1 MSQYRHLNT
10 NIRATPI
17 DVKKINVISYWSS
30 VNISPNRELIMLLL
44 PDGRKDISI
53 KLSDKTTLVTI
64 FNIVSAE
71 YNLLKFMESSIA
83 NAIAIS
89 IMLIDGLILNIKA
102 SAIPSN
108 EEWDKLSPKY
118 DNLCHIINDPKAP
131 VIKLIITTAIRLF
144 MKKS

>member
-1 MSQYRHLNT
+1 M
-10 NIRATPI
+10 
-17 DVKKINVISYWSS
+17 
-30 VNISPNRELIMLLL
+30 

-53 KLSDKTTLVTI
+53 KLDDKTTLVTM

-71 YNLLKFMESSIA
+71 YNLLKLRESSIA
-83 NAIAIS
+83 NAIAMS
-89 IMLIDGLILNIKA
+89 IMLSDGLILKIKA

-131 VIKLIITTAIRLF
+131 VTRLIITTAIRLL